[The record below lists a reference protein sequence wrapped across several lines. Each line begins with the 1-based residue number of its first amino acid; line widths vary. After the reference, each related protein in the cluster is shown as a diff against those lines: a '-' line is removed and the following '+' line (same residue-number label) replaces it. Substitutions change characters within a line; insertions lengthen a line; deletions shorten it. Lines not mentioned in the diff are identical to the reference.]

1 LDCCSGN
8 HEITVRLDTLG
19 CKLNQA
25 ETEFVQK
32 ELEGAGCRIVAR
44 GEKADVYILNSCAV
58 THIADRKSRHLL
70 RMARRA
76 NPNALIVATGCYA
89 ERSARELS
97 EMKGVNLVI
106 GNKGKLELP
115 KILFERGYL
124 KANGRARTS
133 DCTNRTRSFIKVQD
147 GCTNFCTYCVVP
159 LTRGA
164 EKSLPPDEII
174 NAARQRVAAGYREIV
189 LTGTEIGRYCSG
201 GMDLRGL
208 VKRVL
213 SETEIDRLRLSSLQ
227 LQELDPEFIRLW
239 RNPRLCRHFHLSLQ
253 SGSDTVLRR
262 MGRYYSARNYLEAMT
277 HLRSAIPGVA
287 ITTDVIVG
295 FPGETEEEFI
305 ESFDFC
311 RRIQFAR
318 IHVFPYSPR
327 KGTRAAE
334 MPGQL
339 GAAVKRQR
347 CEKML
352 ELAEANCRE
361 HSRSLLGSTLAVLFE
376 KRSKQYWEG
385 LTDTYVRVYVR
396 SDDNLNNRI
405 APVEITSVKVDGVA
419 GNIAA

>member
-1 LDCCSGN
+1 
-8 HEITVRLDTLG
+8 
-19 CKLNQA
+19 
-25 ETEFVQK
+25 
-32 ELEGAGCRIVAR
+32 
-44 GEKADVYILNSCAV
+44 
-58 THIADRKSRHLL
+58 
-70 RMARRA
+70 
-76 NPNALIVATGCYA
+76 
-89 ERSARELS
+89 
-97 EMKGVNLVI
+97 
-106 GNKGKLELP
+106 
-115 KILFERGYL
+115 
-124 KANGRARTS
+124 
-133 DCTNRTRSFIKVQD
+133 
-147 GCTNFCTYCVVP
+147 
-159 LTRGA
+159 
-164 EKSLPPDEII
+164 
-174 NAARQRVAAGYREIV
+174 
-189 LTGTEIGRYCSG
+189 
-201 GMDLRGL
+201 
-208 VKRVL
+208 
-213 SETEIDRLRLSSLQ
+213 
-227 LQELDPEFIRLW
+227 
-239 RNPRLCRHFHLSLQ
+239 
-253 SGSDTVLRR
+253 
-262 MGRYYSARNYLEAMT
+262 MT

-295 FPGETEEEFI
+295 FPGETEEEFR

-311 RRIQFAR
+311 RRFQFAR